1 MSRKENNPAAE
12 RPEDPAKDVPETEAG
27 QAGEIREETAPEE
40 SAAAGPSP
48 EDFLQII
55 AGLEERNRDLTSA
68 LAAARADFFNYRK
81 RIERDRQRERVMAGE
96 EKAME
101 FLPVLDNLDRA
112 LAAEGAAD
120 GSSIL
125 QGVTMVR
132 RQFLTVL
139 ESMGVEQIPTVGALF
154 SPELHE
160 AVAAE
165 VTDDPEKNGIVTE
178 EILSGYRTRE
188 RVLRP
193 AKVKVASCAP
203 NETE

>member
-132 RQFLTVL
+132 RQFLSVL
-139 ESMGVEQIPTVGALF
+139 ESMGVERIPTVGMPF
-154 SPELHE
+154 SPEIHE

-178 EILSGYRTRE
+178 EILSGYRTGE

-193 AKVKVASCAP
+193 AKVKVASCARQ
-203 NETE
+203 ETE